1 MRVLAWLLAVAGLA
15 GAAQSEAEV
24 FNRAAAALAGGNYAA
39 AEAGFRQVLETSPNH
54 VATLENLGLVYSRT
68 GKLDKAIAFYHRALD
83 RDPGN
88 QSVLRN
94 LGLALMKRESYAE
107 ALAVFQSLLQVDSGN
122 LPARDIRLM
131 YPLVAGYMKGNDTEV
146 ARRKLAA
153 FLSAVPPAP
162 ASLILCKLYYE
173 RERFDEA
180 AGQCRKTLEIDPHF
194 TGAHLELAKVLASQH
209 SPEAAAELAVAIR
222 EIPNDPE
229 ALYDLGVALL
239 QEDRTEE
246 AAKYL
251 ERARQLDPGF
261 WGSYFNLGKANLT
274 LGLEAEAVPFLK
286 RAAELNP
293 RSFSVFYEL
302 GRALMATGQT
312 EEAGRAM
319 QRVRELI
326 ADGMEK
332 DTTRLQKR

>member
-24 FNRAAAALAGGNYAA
+24 FNRAAAALAAGNYAA
-39 AEAGFRQVLETSPNH
+39 AEAGFRQVLKTSPNH

-68 GKLDKAIAFYHRALD
+68 GQLDKAIVFYHLARNL
-83 RDPGN
+83 DPGN

-94 LGLALMKRESYAE
+94 LGLALMKRKSYAE
-107 ALAVFQSLLQVDSGN
+107 ALVVFQSLLEVGSGN
-122 LPARDIRLM
+122 LRDIRLL
-131 YPLVAGYMKGNDTEV
+131 YPLVAGYIRGNDTEV

-173 RERFDEA
+173 RERLDEA

-194 TGAHLELAKVLASQH
+194 IGAHLELAKVLASQH
-209 SPEAAAELAVAIR
+209 SPEAATELAAAIR

-246 AAKYL
+246 AVKYL

-261 WGSYFNLGKANLT
+261 WGSYFNLGKVNLR

-293 RSFSVFYEL
+293 GSFSVFYEL

-332 DTTRLQKR
+332 DAKRLQKQ